1 MRPLLPVLAA
11 ALLGGTM
18 LAPASAAEV
27 FNRLATFPVVRN
39 LPNGADPAK
48 PTVAEII
55 TVSEDGNLLVYTD
68 SPRGALGFVDITDP
82 ANPKP
87 AGFLP
92 IGGEPTSVKIV
103 DGKAMAAVNTSKS
116 FTEPSGT
123 IAVVDLATKTIDST
137 CELGGQP
144 DSIASSPDK
153 AFLAIVLENERDE
166 SINDAAIPQLPS
178 GNLTIVP
185 MKAGIPDCAAKTVVD
200 LRNLSPIA
208 PEDAEPEFV
217 DINSRNEAVVTLQEN
232 NHIAVVDLATGKLVA
247 NFSAGAVDL
256 DKIDVK
262 RDGIIALTGSK
273 KGALREPDAVKWL
286 DDNRFVTANEGDW
299 KGGSRGFTIF
309 TKDGK
314 VDFESGATLEHEIVR
329 IGHYPEKRNSKGN
342 EVEGMEVGSFGGDK
356 LIFVG
361 SERASVVAV
370 YRDKGPGMAPERL
383 QILPAGGVGP
393 EGLLAIP
400 GRDLFVTASETDVHK
415 DGGPGSMVTVF
426 RRADGAPAYPT
437 LVSANG
443 ADGLPIAWGAISGTA
458 ADPATPGKLYA
469 VTDSFYAQGR
479 ILTIDTSKTPAEIT
493 AATTVTRDGEPAKN
507 LDLEGIAVRSGGGL
521 WLASEGNPERKENP
535 TNSTLFRVDAKGAIE
550 EIVELPESLKAGATR
565 FGFEGVAVTGSG
577 AEETVWIAV
586 QREWKDDPKGM
597 VKILA
602 YKPSTK
608 AWSAVHYPLDSV
620 AGGWVGLS
628 EITAVGPSSF
638 VVIERD
644 NLVGAPAKIK
654 RLVRFS
660 LDGAEPA
667 PLGGALPVVKKTLVR
682 DLLPDLMAPG
692 GYVLDKVE
700 SFAVDKNGD
709 AVFITDNDGVD
720 GSSGETQ
727 LVRLGKMKLD

>member
-1 MRPLLPVLAA
+1 MRPLLPALAA
-11 ALLGGTM
+11 ALLAGTM

-27 FNRLATFPVVRN
+27 FNRLATFPVVQN
-39 LPNGADPAK
+39 LPKDADAAK

-55 TVSEDGNLLVYTD
+55 SVSEDGNLLVYTD
-68 SPRGALGFVDITDP
+68 SPRQALGFVDITAP

-92 IGGEPTSVKIV
+92 VGGEPTSVKV
-103 DGKAMAAVNTSKS
+103 VGGKAMAAVNTSKS
-116 FTEPSGT
+116 YTEPSGNL
-123 IAVVDLATKTIDST
+123 AVVDLATKTIELT

-153 AFLAIVLENERDE
+153 AFLAIVIENERNED
-166 SINDAAIPQLPS
+166 INDAAIPQLPS

-185 MKAGIPDCAAKTVVD
+185 MTAGLPDCAKKTVVD

-217 DINSRNEAVVTLQEN
+217 DVNARNEAVVTLQEN
-232 NHIAVVDLATGKLVA
+232 NHIAVVDLSTGKVVSH
-247 NFSAGAVDL
+247 FPAGTVDL

-262 RDGIIALTGSK
+262 RDGIVSLTGSK
-273 KGALREPDAVKWL
+273 KGVAREPDSVKWL
-286 DDNRFVTANEGDW
+286 DADRFVTANEGDW

-309 TKDGK
+309 AKDGK
-314 VDFESGATLEHEIVR
+314 VEFESGAALEHEVVR
-329 IGHYPEKRNSKGN
+329 IGHYPEKRNSKGI
-342 EVEGMEVGSFGGDK
+342 EIEGMEVGTFGGDK

-370 YRDKGPGMAPERL
+370 YRDKGAGQAPELL
-383 QILPAGGVGP
+383 QILPGGIGP

-400 GRDLFVTASETDVHK
+400 GRNLFVTASEADQRK
-415 DGGPGSMVTVF
+415 DGGAGSMVTVY
-426 RRADGAPAYPT
+426 RRAEGAPAYPT

-458 ADPATPGKLYA
+458 ADPAVAGKLYA

-479 ILTIDTSKTPAEIT
+479 ILTIDATKVPAEIT
-493 AATTVTRDGEPAKN
+493 AAMIVTQDGEPAKN
-507 LDLEGIAVRSGGGL
+507 LDLEGIAIRPAGGF
-521 WLASEGNPERKENP
+521 WLASEGNPEKKDSP
-535 TNSTLFRVDAKGAIE
+535 TQSTLIRTDAKGAIE
-550 EIVELPESLKAGATR
+550 EIVELPEALRAAASR
-565 FGFEGVAVTGSG
+565 FGFEGVTVTGSG

-602 YKPSTK
+602 YRPSTK
-608 AWSAVHYPLDSV
+608 AWSAVHYPLESV

-628 EITAVGPSSF
+628 EITAVGPKAF

-660 LDGAEPA
+660 LDGVEPA

-682 DLLPDLMAPG
+682 DLLPDLKAPG

-700 SFAVDKNGD
+700 SFAIDAAGN
-709 AVFITDNDGVD
+709 AVFITDNDGID

-727 LVRLGKMKLD
+727 LVRLGKIKLD